1 MEFQLPIQINS
12 LPRPIEYGDKIL
24 LTGSCFTEHIGNHLQ
39 ELKFDTLQN
48 PNGILFDPASVAGS
62 IVSYIQKKTYRE
74 EDLFYFNE
82 LWQSWQHHGVFSGM
96 DRAACLHAINESQL
110 RAHTFLKQ
118 AKWLIITLGSSF
130 SYRLSPDAPSGFR
143 PGASAA
149 NTATAGNPIGTES
162 SAANTASP
170 GPIGTESSTNP
181 AIPVANCHRVPAQYF
196 RKHLMTIEETNSAL
210 DNCLHQLFHFNPS
223 IGVIFT
229 VSPVRHIRDGV
240 IENNRSKARLIEVVH
255 HLTGKFDRLWYFP
268 AYELVIDVLRDY
280 RFYDIDMVHPNYA
293 ATSFVLEKF
302 SRHCIGG
309 NSQQIMEEVKKIAI
323 ARKHRPFQ
331 PNTLAHK
338 RFLSEHWQKAKDLAS
353 KHPFLHLEE
362 EIAYFSG
369 SPADPG
375 Q

>member
-24 LTGSCFTEHIGNHLQ
+24 LTGSCFTEHIGNFLQ

-48 PNGILFDPASVAGS
+48 PNGILFDPGSVAGS

-74 EDLFYFNE
+74 EELFYYNE
-82 LWQSWQHHGVFSGM
+82 LWQSWQHHGVYSGM
-96 DRAACLHAINESQL
+96 NLADCLRGINESQS
-110 RAHTFLKQ
+110 RAHDFLKE
-118 AKWLIITLGSSF
+118 AKWLIITLGSAF
-130 SYRLSPDAPSGFR
+130 SYRLVADAPAEFGAGAGKDNGAGMPA
-143 PGASAA
+143 PGM
-149 NTATAGNPIGTES
+149 GGTE
-162 SAANTASP
+162 AAAR
-170 GPIGTESSTNP
+170 E
-181 AIPVANCHRVPAQYF
+181 IPVANCHRVPAQYF
-196 RKHLMTIEETNSAL
+196 RKHLMTIEEINSAL

-280 RFYDIDMVHPNYA
+280 RFYDVDMVHPNYA

-302 SRHCIGG
+302 TRHFIGTG
-309 NSQQIMEEVKKIAI
+309 SQQIMEEVRKIAI
-323 ARKHRPFQ
+323 SRKHRPFQ
-331 PNTLAHK
+331 SATLAHK
-338 RFLSEHWQKAKDLAS
+338 RFLTDHWQKAKELS
-353 KHPFLHLEE
+353 EKYPFLRLEE
-362 EIAYFSG
+362 EIGYFSG
-369 SPADPG
+369 TSSNSG
-375 Q
+375 